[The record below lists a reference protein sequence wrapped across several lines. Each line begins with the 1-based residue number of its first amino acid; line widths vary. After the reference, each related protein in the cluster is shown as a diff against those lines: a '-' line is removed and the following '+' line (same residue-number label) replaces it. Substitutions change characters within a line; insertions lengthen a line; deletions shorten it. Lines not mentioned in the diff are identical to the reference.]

1 MKNVMQE
8 VAMSFVWAHK
18 IAAKV
23 VGCVAFGAAATLV
36 FASAADA
43 AKIRKPVRAVQP
55 AITVVPVVPPTC
67 RRADLFP
74 CGPLQFSGVYLG
86 DDPDPFIRSQI
97 WRDLGARVG
106 GED

>member
-1 MKNVMQE
+1 
-8 VAMSFVWAHK
+8 MSFVSAYK
-18 IAAKV
+18 IATKIA
-23 VGCVAFGAAATLV
+23 GCVAFGAAATLV

-43 AKIRKPVRAVQP
+43 AKTRKPVRAVQP
-55 AITVVPVVPPTC
+55 AVTVAPVAPSTC

-97 WRDLGARVG
+97 WRDLGARFG